1 MLTFNLES
9 PASGT
14 INVTEQKVNNY
25 KMYTLNYPCPSST
38 SCTPYTTTL
47 PTGKYKFEVIGAGGG
62 TSDSSLN
69 KGGMGGLS
77 IGYFEVASPI
87 LAYFNIG
94 GKGSNGAEYSG
105 KTVNIPGGYNGG
117 GNGGYWG
124 AGSGGRAGG
133 GGGSSD
139 IRISSNDISKRIIV
153 AGGGGGG
160 CIDTNSA
167 GNGGGKSGT
176 AGNPGNPSY
185 SKEGGPGTEAS
196 GGYTQGSGGA
206 TAGRPLYGGN
216 GGTYPKSNGCGGGGG
231 GYFGGGG
238 GCSTSAYPT
247 GYCASGGGGS
257 GYVGG
262 VKSSSRYS
270 ITASTTTHT
279 NTGNGFIK
287 ITVFEAK
294 YSIFTI
300 DLYVYSIPLLYLH
313 VFVLLDHPLS
323 KL

>member
-1 MLTFNLES
+1 MLTFNLEN
-9 PASGT
+9 PASCT

-47 PTGKYKFEVIGAGGG
+47 PTGKYKFEVFGAGGG
-62 TSDSSLN
+62 TSDLYYQ

-77 IGYFEVASPI
+77 IGYFEVTSPI
-87 LAYFNIG
+87 LAYFYIG
-94 GKGSNGAEYSG
+94 GKGSGGPEYYSQYI
-105 KTVNIPGGYNGG
+105 NPPGGYNGG
-117 GNGGYWG
+117 GNGGYW
-124 AGSGGRAGG
+124 AGGNTGGRAGG

-139 IRISSNDISKRIIV
+139 IRISSNDISMRIIV

-160 CIDTNSA
+160 CINTDSA
-167 GNGGGKSGT
+167 GNGGGISST
-176 AGNPGNPSY
+176 AGIPGHSSY
-185 SKEGGPGTEAS
+185 SKEGGPGTESS

-216 GGTYPKSNGCGGGGG
+216 GGTYPSSNGCGGGGG

-238 GCSTSAYPT
+238 GCSINT
-247 GYCASGGGGS
+247 YCASGGGGS
-257 GYVGG
+257 GYIGG
-262 VKSSSRYS
+262 VQSSSKYS
-270 ITASTTTHT
+270 ITASTTTYT

-287 ITVFEAK
+287 ITVLESK

-300 DLYVYSIPLLYLH
+300 DPYVYSIPLLYLH

>member
-1 MLTFNLES
+1 MLTFNLQR
-9 PASGT
+9 PASGI

-62 TSDSSLN
+62 TSDISTRI
-69 KGGMGGLS
+69 GGMGGLS
-77 IGYFEVASPI
+77 IGYYEAASPI

-94 GKGSNGAEYSG
+94 GKGSDGTEYIG
-105 KTVNIPGGYNGG
+105 KYINIPGGYNGG
-117 GNGGYWG
+117 GNGGYYG
-124 AGSGGRAGG
+124 GNFGGRAGG

-160 CIDTNSA
+160 CHDTDSA
-167 GNGGGKSGT
+167 GNGGGKSGS
-176 AGNPGNPSY
+176 AGIPYSSF
-185 SKEGGPGTEAS
+185 SKEGGPGTESS

-216 GGTYPKSNGCGGGGG
+216 GGTYATSNGCGGGGG

-238 GCSTSAYPT
+238 GCSINT
-247 GYCASGGGGS
+247 YCASGGGGS

-262 VKSSSRYS
+262 VQSSSKYS
-270 ITASTTTHT
+270 ITASTTTYT

-287 ITVFEAK
+287 ITVLESK

-323 KL
+323 K